1 MSHIVITGAQGGIQ
15 QGAAAPNRIE
25 INNFVKMPKPFSLYI
40 QALNAMFLTQQ
51 SDQTSHFGIGG
62 IHGLPYVQWEGS
74 GGAKPVN
81 GSQWGGYCTHGSVL
95 FPTWHRPYV
104 ALYEQVMQQHA
115 LQIANTY
122 QVDKQSWVT
131 AAQNLRAPYWDW
143 ATNSVP
149 PPEVISMATLN
160 IITPNG
166 QTTSVANPLIKYTFH
181 PIDRSF
187 PAPYSS
193 WKTTIRHPDSPNSP
207 NATTDVP
214 ALVGD
219 LKSIQDDV
227 TSSTYNLL
235 SRVHTWP
242 AFSNHTAGD
251 GGSASNSLEAIH
263 DEIHGYIGGQMG
275 DPSVAGFDPIF
286 FLHHANVDRM
296 LSLWSA
302 VNPGV
307 WVTKGPAEGGTFT
320 ISGNATMDNNTNL
333 TPFWNSQTGYWVSSG
348 TTTTKS
354 LQYSYPE
361 FNNLPGDPTSIKN
374 AIAAYINKQYGG
386 SSGAF
391 SAQSTAGPSVNFLA
405 QPPAAGGP
413 PVAPAPAAPAA
424 THAASSPA
432 PAAAGTVHP
441 FASRGGG
448 PHTAAKAQYGQGGP
462 QVIQDWT
469 VRIHFKKYELRQS
482 FAVLLFLGDVPADAS
497 QWRTSPSFVGAHVAF
512 VNSSAEQCSNCREQE
527 DLVAEGFV
535 HLNQALT
542 SVSGLSSLEPSV
554 VTPYLQAHL
563 HWRVQGV
570 DRTAVELD
578 RLASLE
584 VTVAAVPLTQELGAI
599 FPIAGEPK
607 YHHHITHGRLGG
619 ARQAQA

>member
-15 QGAAAPNRIE
+15 QGAIAPNRLE
-25 INNFVKMPKPFSLYI
+25 INDLIKSTQLFSLYI
-40 QALNAMFLTQQ
+40 QALTAMFQTSQ
-51 SDQTSHFGIGG
+51 SDPISHFGIGG

-74 GGAKPVN
+74 GGAKPVK
-81 GSQWGGYCTHGSVL
+81 GSQWGGYCTHGCVL

-104 ALYEQVMQQHA
+104 ALYEQTLQQNA

-122 QVDKQSWVT
+122 QVDKQSWIT

-149 PPEVISMATLN
+149 PAEVVSLPNVN
-160 IITPNG
+160 IITPDG
-166 QTTSVANPLIKYTFH
+166 QTTSVPNPLIQYTFN
-181 PIDRSF
+181 PIDPSF
-187 PAPYSS
+187 PDPYSN
-193 WKTTIRHPDSPNSP
+193 WPTTIRHPDDPNSP
-207 NATTDVP
+207 NATTDVQ
-214 ALVGD
+214 ALISD
-219 LKSIQDDV
+219 LSSIQDDL

-235 SRVHTWP
+235 TRVTTWP

-307 WVTKGPAEGGTFT
+307 WVTRGPAEGGTFT
-320 ISGNATMDNNTNL
+320 ISGNASMDNNTNL
-333 TPFWNSQTGYWVSSG
+333 TPFWNSQTGYWISSG
-348 TTTTKS
+348 TTTTQT
-354 LQYSYPE
+354 LDYSYPE
-361 FNNLPGDPTSIKN
+361 FNNVPSDPTSIRN
-374 AIAAYINKQYGG
+374 AIGAYINQQYGG

-391 SAQSTAGPSVNFLA
+391 SAQSIAGPGVSFLA
-405 QPPAAGGP
+405 QPPAAAAAP
-413 PVAPAPAAPAA
+413 AAPAPAAPAA
-424 THAASSPA
+424 TPASSSPA

-441 FASRGGG
+441 FASRGGP
-448 PHTAAKAQYGQGGP
+448 PHTAAKAQPGQGGP

-482 FAVLLFLGDVPADAS
+482 FAVLIFLGEVPADAS
-497 QWRTSPSFVGAHVAF
+497 QWRSCPSFVGAHVAF

-535 HLNQALT
+535 HLNKALA
-542 SVSGLSSLEPSV
+542 SVPGLSSFEPSV
-554 VTPYLQAHL
+554 VTPYLRSNL
-563 HWRVQGV
+563 HWRVQGT
-570 DRTAVELD
+570 DRTEVPLD
-578 RLASLE
+578 RLTSLE
-584 VTVAAVPLTQELGAI
+584 VTVAAIPLTQQPGAI
-599 FPIAGEPK
+599 FPIAGEPQ
-607 YHHHITHGRLGG
+607 YHHHITHGRPGG